1 MKILTATEV
10 TSLVVVLSMTFKTVP
25 ILPLKMKSLTIIL
38 LKKLEKALDRSD
50 ISRPQKRL
58 MRNQLFSMMDYY
70 TALKLR
76 VIDLL
81 DADGVS

>member
-1 MKILTATEV
+1 MSNAKVIAKLQVEMND
-10 TSLVVVLSMTFKTVP
+10 LEK
-25 ILPLKMKSLTIIL
+25 KMS
-38 LKKLEKALDRSD
+38 KLENALDRPD

-58 MRNQLFSMMDYY
+58 MRNQLISMMDYY

-81 DADGVS
+81 DADGVN